1 MIYELDLAKKE
12 EKEKKEKK
20 EEHDFLFEEEHDF
33 LFEEEHDFLFE
44 EEYDFFFNSTNL
56 SDFFLNDDQ
65 SSRSD
70 TQSLQRINFQST
82 DVPFFD
88 NEDGIAT
95 IWEKPCFVNG
105 SIDWHSILQL
115 EEPMLIVL
123 KLTDHLND
131 KESPSI
137 LIKDWHDL
145 ILLSDTLISVSKCK
159 LNFHKESIIL
169 EMLSTEVLKVII
181 DLISEA
187 LTTIPSHEKLTVVNK
202 LICFKEDVILY
213 FDHLLEQVDITTLKS
228 LLQLYVKFYE
238 YVSINIHLNN
248 DILDKLE
255 VIIKKVNRHKFNSFN
270 LCFPTNIYEKNEVYA
285 NLKVGAYKSVTD
297 YITTHFLL
305 LKEDFESVLRTGIH
319 DYLTKKNCDL
329 TEKSLNI
336 YKNVRLSLGTSFI
349 VKFTDEQNKQ
359 LDQVDWLNSK
369 MFLYGSLILLTTNHF
384 KTYFLAKV
392 KNRKPLER
400 GRGMLII
407 SFLLVPDHIDFD
419 ALYILAEPTKYFEP
433 FCSVM
438 KILRQ
443 MPKYTFPF
451 EKYLVHA
458 VSNVKPPSYLHEG
471 ISYNIGEHSVIVSKR
486 DTYPD
491 PKTVGLNSN
500 QMDSLFHALNHELC
514 LIQGPPGTG
523 KTFMCRQIVKVL
535 LQNKHVWANKFN
547 TPILIICYKNLS
559 LDELLTGL
567 LKDEVSVLRIG
578 KRTKSKTLAKYSLRA
593 IESPQFCDIF
603 QLHKNNLKHSLFYV
617 ERKRYILFKIISMIT
632 ENKGLIPFAT
642 LKPVL
647 NSEETEY
654 LSCIY
659 LDWIFDMPVKDIKTS
674 FKQHSTYAI
683 TEQDITVFKSKL
695 KNSPTHFQNK
705 NLNFKDLD
713 KLCLCLKKLLNFK
726 LNMEETKKSE
736 LLNANVKDITNVEDR
751 WALYYLWLEKLK
763 SQCNFFI
770 KQLTEKQQNLDGKLN
785 EIENILNSR
794 KIGQNIVDVVGMT
807 TTAGARLN
815 ILLDELK
822 PRIVI
827 IEEAAEIIESHCIA
841 SLNEHCQHVIL
852 FGDHKQ
858 LRPCIDC
865 KEFATKY
872 NFDLSLFERL
882 INNGINPSVLNI
894 QYRMRPEIS
903 ALIAPAI
910 YKYLQNDDSV
920 TNQDD
925 IKGVSKNVFFFDH
938 LHHEHKGSKSSMY
951 NDFEVHFALGLAH
964 YFIMQGYEPCEITIL
979 TMYKEQANMLY
990 EKQKNMLQKDHG
1002 KFKNLNDIIIA
1013 TVDSYQG
1020 KENTIVIISLVRNN
1034 KNGHIG
1040 FLALE
1045 NRVCVA
1051 LSRARAG
1058 LFILGN
1064 MTILSKSSTLW
1075 QEVQTVLQKQN
1086 AIGKSL
1092 PLICQKK
1099 VHNTEAVSYNQLLVS
1114 SNTGCDH
1121 MCKQELKCGHN
1132 SVWLLW
1138 SVDTNASSCATWM
1151 IRSMKINSFVHYTMI
1166 ICFRDSLIVLLLTQ
1180 TKSRTLKILQNVNY
1194 VVQSY
1199 HVDTSAYFSVSYLKV
1214 ENIRII

>member
-213 FDHLLEQVDITTLKS
+213 FDHLLE
-228 LLQLYVKFYE
+228 
-238 YVSINIHLNN
+238 
-248 DILDKLE
+248 
-255 VIIKKVNRHKFNSFN
+255 
-270 LCFPTNIYEKNEVYA
+270 
-285 NLKVGAYKSVTD
+285 
-297 YITTHFLL
+297 
-305 LKEDFESVLRTGIH
+305 
-319 DYLTKKNCDL
+319 
-329 TEKSLNI
+329 
-336 YKNVRLSLGTSFI
+336 
-349 VKFTDEQNKQ
+349 
-359 LDQVDWLNSK
+359 
-369 MFLYGSLILLTTNHF
+369 
-384 KTYFLAKV
+384 
-392 KNRKPLER
+392 
-400 GRGMLII
+400 
-407 SFLLVPDHIDFD
+407 
-419 ALYILAEPTKYFEP
+419 
-433 FCSVM
+433 
-438 KILRQ
+438 
-443 MPKYTFPF
+443 
-451 EKYLVHA
+451 
-458 VSNVKPPSYLHEG
+458 
-471 ISYNIGEHSVIVSKR
+471 
-486 DTYPD
+486 
-491 PKTVGLNSN
+491 
-500 QMDSLFHALNHELC
+500 
-514 LIQGPPGTG
+514 
-523 KTFMCRQIVKVL
+523 
-535 LQNKHVWANKFN
+535 
-547 TPILIICYKNLS
+547 
-559 LDELLTGL
+559 
-567 LKDEVSVLRIG
+567 
-578 KRTKSKTLAKYSLRA
+578 
-593 IESPQFCDIF
+593 
-603 QLHKNNLKHSLFYV
+603 
-617 ERKRYILFKIISMIT
+617 
-632 ENKGLIPFAT
+632 
-642 LKPVL
+642 
-647 NSEETEY
+647 
-654 LSCIY
+654 
-659 LDWIFDMPVKDIKTS
+659 
-674 FKQHSTYAI
+674 
-683 TEQDITVFKSKL
+683 
-695 KNSPTHFQNK
+695 
-705 NLNFKDLD
+705 
-713 KLCLCLKKLLNFK
+713 
-726 LNMEETKKSE
+726 
-736 LLNANVKDITNVEDR
+736 
-751 WALYYLWLEKLK
+751 
-763 SQCNFFI
+763 
-770 KQLTEKQQNLDGKLN
+770 QLTEKQQNLDGKLN

-1121 MCKQELKCGHN
+1121 MCKQELKCGHVCKSNCHLPDTEHKEIYLCTEFCMATLECGHKCQFMCHMDDKEHEDKFICPLHNDNLLSRQFN
-1132 SVWLLW
+1132 SVTINPNKEQNIKNTSKRKLCGAKL
-1138 SVDTNASSCATWM
+1138 SCGHQCLFQCQLFEGGKHQNYLTC
-1151 IRSMKINSFVHYTMI
+1151 KT
-1166 ICFRDSLIVLLLTQ
+1166 ICGKVLKCGHKCTYYCHKKLGKKANKHSCS
-1180 TKSRTLKILQNVNY
+1180 TKCANKS
-1194 VVQSY
+1194 
-1199 HVDTSAYFSVSYLKV
+1199 
-1214 ENIRII
+1214 